1 MKKFLSLLLV
11 LLCVFAMASCGQG
24 GTTPPAGGGGDNPP
38 AGGEAQTEFD
48 VFEAAAKKNAPTN
61 ITTLTTYV
69 GKDLAGQEFTFDG
82 RFVLQVSGNNSIFK
96 FAYDRFATID
106 EAAADYIVREEGAI
120 AVRDGAAKVQT
131 GGSMGD
137 WEVLVPSLQTLGAL
151 NLDKTVVPS
160 DYDLSSDG
168 MELSVKLS
176 REEALAVLGVV
187 IEAQG
192 EILLEAESNGKNVS
206 MVVVSYT
213 SASGAAVRIA
223 TSYTYGKQ
231 TLDFSEFN

>member
-1 MKKFLSLLLV
+1 M
-11 LLCVFAMASCGQG
+11 
-24 GTTPPAGGGGDNPP
+24 N
-38 AGGEAQTEFD
+38 
-48 VFEAAAKKNAPTN
+48 
-61 ITTLTTYV
+61 
-69 GKDLAGQEFTFDG
+69 
-82 RFVLQVSGNNSIFK
+82 GNNSIFK

-106 EAAADYIVREEGAI
+106 EAAADYIVKEEGAI
-120 AVRDGAAKVQT
+120 AVRDGAAKVQI
-131 GGSMGD
+131 GGSMGS
-137 WEVLVPSLQTLGAL
+137 WEVLVPSLQTIGAFK
-151 NLDKTVVPS
+151 LDKAVIPA

-223 TSYTYGKQ
+223 TSA
-231 TLDFSEFN
+231 FSRRCPAHAIMTVSTAVTVRGSGRRSGRVLPPVNLMKRSVMRGWIPVATILVMVFMRKCLWRRWKPRHSANLISAN